1 MADLDVTI
9 AVISYNTKDMLADC
23 LRSLLESPPLVAYE
37 LRVIDNASTDGTDAM
52 LAKDFPDV
60 GLLTNAGNVGFAGA
74 ANQAWRQSC
83 AKYLLVVNADTV
95 FHENCVEALVDF
107 ADHHPEAAAVGPL
120 VLNPDGSV
128 QASARRFPSFLE
140 GTMHALLGVVAP
152 RNRFSRSYKMADWNR
167 QSEREVDW
175 LSGAAVLLRRD
186 IGEKIGFFDDAYFM
200 YVEDMDLCYRLR
212 DAGYKVYF
220 CPAARITHH
229 IGQSSRQQSS
239 RMIIAHERSM
249 MRFYRKRYQKGIKAV
264 IWPMVMVGLVLHSVM
279 RLAQNGVAV
288 ARSRLQSAPQRE
300 GDR

>member
-1 MADLDVTI
+1 VTRLDVTI
-9 AVISYNTKDMLADC
+9 AVVSYNTKDMLADC
-23 LRSLLESPPLVAYE
+23 LRSLLSSPPLVTYE
-37 LRVIDNASTDGTDAM
+37 LRVIDNGSTDGTAAM
-52 LAKDFPDV
+52 LASDFPDV
-60 GLLTNAGNVGFAGA
+60 GLLSNAGNVGFAGA
-74 ANQAWRQSC
+74 ANQAWRQSL

-95 FHENCVEALVDF
+95 FEENCVEALVEF

-140 GTMHALLGVVAP
+140 GTMHALLGVIAP
-152 RNRFSRSYKMADWNR
+152 ENRFSRRYKMADWDR

-175 LSGAAVLLRRD
+175 LSGAAVLLRRE

-220 CPAARITHH
+220 CPEARITHH
-229 IGQSSRQQSS
+229 IGQSSQQQSN

-249 MRFYRKRYQKGIKAV
+249 MRFYRKRYHKGFKAV
-264 IWPMVMVGLVLHSVM
+264 IWPIVMIGLVLHSVM
-279 RLAQNGVAV
+279 RLTQNGVGA
-288 ARSRLQSAPQRE
+288 ARRRLQTTP
-300 GDR
+300 GKDN